1 MNNTNNLSNINFTE
15 TDLPENNIE
24 EVEDLSVYDFSNKIK
39 QFETEPIKEL
49 DLSYIECIKGTS
61 SHEQGE
67 IASWLMRQYFA
78 EKNKNNFWYN
88 PTVTKETVLH
98 YISKRTNEFP
108 HTLSAVIEQHKL
120 NKSLR
125 SILGTYQYTDD
136 LENEAPI
143 NMVGESTLKDI
154 GAVVGN
160 VSPTM
165 VNKLTD
171 KALGKY
177 KRVYD
182 LYHSSLGPKFD
193 KYYNNLIDDLAD
205 SFATVFVE
213 EETLEDALA
222 CLVADGIIKTKD
234 LDYIGPIEFKKLDA
248 IFAQSKVI
256 LFSEL
261 EEIFIND
268 FRSVNRKISIFQYAM
283 SRTIN
288 PDEKS
293 GRRKAD

>member
-1 MNNTNNLSNINFTE
+1 MNNTLNTPNIIETE
-15 TDLPENNIE
+15 FPEKEKE
-24 EVEDLSVYDFSNKIK
+24 EVEDLSIYDFSNKIK
-39 QFETEPIKEL
+39 QFETEPIKEV
-49 DLSYIECIKGTS
+49 DLPYRECIKGTS
-61 SHEQGE
+61 IQEQGE
-67 IASWLMRQYFA
+67 VASWLMRQYFA

-98 YISKRTNEFP
+98 YISNRANEFP

-120 NKSLR
+120 NKSLQT
-125 SILGTYQYTDD
+125 ILSTYQYTDD
-136 LENEAPI
+136 LESEAPI

-205 SFATVFVE
+205 SFASVFAE

-222 CLVADGIIKTKD
+222 CLVADGVIKTKD
-234 LDYIGPIEFKKLDA
+234 LDYIGPVEFKKLDE

-268 FRSVNRKISIFQYAM
+268 FKSVDRKISIFQYAM

-293 GRRKAD
+293 GRKKVD